1 MPFLRPNS
9 KPYITLVNKVEKI
22 LRTTL
27 KFFSIP
33 TGSLVPQEHIWFKR
47 YDGEMDMGLKRSL
60 TKAYENG
67 KTARP
72 ETVHQT

>member
-1 MPFLRPNS
+1 M
-9 KPYITLVNKVEKI
+9 
-22 LRTTL
+22 RTTL

-67 KTARP
+67 KTARS

>member
-1 MPFLRPNS
+1 M
-9 KPYITLVNKVEKI
+9 
-22 LRTTL
+22 RTAL

-67 KTARP
+67 KTARS